1 MQAGEQVKAKRY
13 RINAESGI
21 TLSGLLGALV
31 VLGAIALVLIKVT
44 PAWIEYRAIKGA
56 IVKAKVAGGEPRA
69 IREAFD
75 KNAEVNNVDAIR
87 GRDLMIDR
95 EDGQVQVAFRYEKRV
110 PLVGN
115 TSLLFDFAGTTDPSG
130 VVPDADKAAQ

>member
-1 MQAGEQVKAKRY
+1 MQAGAKVKVKRY

-21 TLSGLLGALV
+21 SLSGLIGALAV
-31 VLGAIALVLIKVT
+31 IGAIALVLIKVT

-56 IVKAKVAGGEPRA
+56 IVNAKAAGSEPRE
-69 IREAFD
+69 IRQAFD
-75 KNAEVNNVDAIR
+75 KNAEVNNVDAVH
-87 GRDLMIDR
+87 GRDLVISR

-130 VVPDADKAAQ
+130 VVPDADKTAQ